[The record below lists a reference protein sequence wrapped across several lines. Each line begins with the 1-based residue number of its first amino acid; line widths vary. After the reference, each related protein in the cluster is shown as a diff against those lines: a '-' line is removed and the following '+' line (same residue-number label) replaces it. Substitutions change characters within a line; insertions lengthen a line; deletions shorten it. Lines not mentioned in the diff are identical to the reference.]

1 MLLLFLF
8 KNTTIMLH
16 LNRKKQYYDSFDEIQ
31 SYASQSKL
39 PADII
44 ALRVVKKNMPRIKK
58 YVSEAGQ
65 IPSENIPE
73 LALQATLI
81 HESKVASKM
90 KNGIPSYEAAENE
103 VFRDEQ
109 QKFDSSAF
117 DDSYQ
122 DFNPAILGAVAT
134 VAKAGVTAINKKREE
149 KGKKP
154 ILSGK
159 FWNFLKSKTENIE
172 VSTEGDR
179 LVIGVDGKPRKATD
193 SEIAAG
199 LNASIEE
206 IEKQKKKEWMKKNL
220 PIIIVF
226 AVIIIVG
233 VYFLARRK

>member
-1 MLLLFLF
+1 
-8 KNTTIMLH
+8 MLH
-16 LNRKKQYYDSFDEIQ
+16 LHRKKQYYDSFDEIQ

-58 YVSEAGQ
+58 YVLESGQ
-65 IPSENIPE
+65 TPSENPAE
-73 LALQATLI
+73 LALQTAII
-81 HESKVASKM
+81 HERKIASKM
-90 KNGIPSYEAAENE
+90 NNGIPSYEAAENE

-109 QKFDSSAF
+109 QKSDSSAF

-134 VAKAGVTAINKKREE
+134 VSKAGVTAINKKREE

-179 LVIGVDGKPRKATD
+179 LVIGIDGKPRKATD
-193 SEIAAG
+193 SELAAG
-199 LNASIEE
+199 LTASMEE
-206 IEKQKKKEWMKKNL
+206 IERQKKREWMKRNL
-220 PIIIVF
+220 P
-226 AVIIIVG
+226 VIIIIAVAVLAG